1 MKERGEGNHPPIEGV
16 DREAALARLAGN
28 AALYG
33 ELMKLFF
40 QEDHVGRL
48 RAALA
53 VSDEKKAV
61 FEAHN
66 LKGTAANLGLV
77 RLSGLA
83 AEVERALFLPGGIPA
98 KEAFVLLEQEYEALC
113 ERMRG

>member
-1 MKERGEGNHPPIEGV
+1 MKERGEVNHPSIEGV
-16 DREAALARLAGN
+16 DRETALARLAGN

-33 ELMKLFF
+33 ELVELFF
-40 QEDHVGRL
+40 QEDHVERL

-53 VSDEKKAV
+53 ASNEKKAV

-66 LKGTAANLGLV
+66 LKGTAANLGFV

-83 AEVERALFLPGGIPA
+83 AEVERALFLPGGTPA
-98 KEAFVLLEQEYEALC
+98 REAFVLLEREYEALC
-113 ERMRG
+113 EHMR